1 MVLEE
6 RCDRAQHLCAVAEG
20 GELGIAPF
28 GSIAVIDRH
37 ICDAEALVNSVNGEF
52 GFNLE
57 AFREHGHGLHEDAIE
72 RAIAGHDIVK
82 RIAIDHLDQPA
93 YQVVAEPVEGTIVL
107 FAIRAI

>member
-1 MVLEE
+1 MILEE
-6 RCDRAQHLCAVAEG
+6 RRDRAQHLCAVAEG

-28 GSIAVIDRH
+28 GSITVIDRH
-37 ICDAEALVNSVNGEF
+37 ICDAEALVNGVNREF
-52 GFNLE
+52 GLDLK
-57 AFREHGHGLHEDAIE
+57 AFREYGHSLHEDAIE

-93 YQVVAEPVEGTIVL
+93 YQVVAEPVESTIVL